1 MVVDSFLP
9 TLLNV
14 LEREP
19 SLVCLTITG
28 ERTEVALIGVYLM
41 ILGFEPDPPEL
52 DLDRLDLEPLELP
65 PRLLVSD
72 NSTITI
78 STMVISNT
86 VANRICLT
94 ATTINTRFQV
104 SPLPNFVKTECV

>member
-1 MVVDSFLP
+1 M
-9 TLLNV
+9 
-14 LEREP
+14 
-19 SLVCLTITG
+19 
-28 ERTEVALIGVYLM
+28 IGVYLM
-41 ILGFEPDPPEL
+41 ILGFELDPPEL

-86 VANRICLT
+86 VANRICPT
-94 ATTINTRFQV
+94 ATTIKTRFQV

>member
-41 ILGFEPDPPEL
+41 ILGFELDPPEL

-86 VANRICLT
+86 VANRICPT
-94 ATTINTRFQV
+94 ATTIKTRFQV